1 MSLLRPAGGGAAPS
15 PLHPPLAFFLG
26 SKVLPSSLS
35 SLLCL
40 FACYVLSLLFTF
52 SLSLSDV
59 LNASSNKEFLSISL
73 MPSSLQN
80 YIFTAFR
87 CRVALWTAQLETK
100 HSSYIFGT
108 VLSTKSISSSLMHLR
123 ISSLCVIPSHFSFH
137 HLHALVQFSIVSCPC
152 YALRGEALRP
162 PPCTPFPPFFLG
174 VKSCSLPCQDTLFC
188 LFACY
193 VFSLLFI

>member
-1 MSLLRPAGGGAAPS
+1 MLCFSVAASSLFLSSLPILVFITHTYRYTFPSSHVLATPCGGRRCALPPAPPSRLFFGG
-15 PLHPPLAFFLG
+15 
-26 SKVLPSSLS
+26 KVLPSSLS

-137 HLHALVQFSIVSCPC
+137 HLHA
-152 YALRGEALRP
+152 
-162 PPCTPFPPFFLG
+162 
-174 VKSCSLPCQDTLFC
+174 
-188 LFACY
+188 
-193 VFSLLFI
+193 